1 MAKNDVQFNIRLNVD
16 GKDKVVKASTS
27 VEQLSTAVEGVK
39 SRVSK
44 GFDITRLAD
53 LETFFVRMSSA
64 VAQATQKLN
73 EYAAATAA
81 QISAETKLATVMK
94 QRMGASEQDVQSILR
109 LTAAQQ
115 KLGIIGD
122 EVQLAGAQQIATFLS
137 QKSSLELLI
146 PAMNNLLAQ
155 QRDFNASQGDAVSV
169 GNMIGKVMQGQ
180 TEALT
185 RVGITFTE
193 AQKKALRFGDE
204 QQRAATLAQVITDNV
219 GQMNAQLAATDAGR
233 IKQADNAFGDFQESV
248 GAATSGVYA
257 FIKPLSELGE
267 LIMPL
272 AMLGFGIHGVRLRV
286 SQLTIALQAN
296 KAAASGAAVGVGTM
310 TAAQTALAVSAGV
323 ATAATKALTWSLRA
337 LEAATVVGSIIAA
350 VSIGVE
356 LLGYAF
362 SSTSDEASDAADQIK
377 KANDGI
383 GNSMSATQSIQ
394 QHYQQQSEQ
403 TFASLMGDYVR
414 LQAEWKRLSD
424 DHTRNA
430 WIKQNQDA
438 FRRLGLSING
448 VTDAENAFVKNT
460 ESVVEA
466 IKRRAEAAA
475 LQASLEE
482 AYKRKIE
489 LEQKIRKAD
498 NAARQRHANDGKNT
512 PANASFPQPALTSQ
526 LGISQPSIGIPLQQ
540 PNIRPQKIRYVSN
553 SAETRR
559 YRAELADTNEFIGT
573 ASQRLAQMQ
582 PTLTPNAPSTT
593 TPASTPNPTST
604 ENTPTLVIDPKTY
617 ADLANNVQFYDEAL
631 RNCDVSNTELIQ
643 TLARQREEAKRAM
656 EAFDRTAEASLVSE
670 DPKTIEDITRRVSLL
685 ENKKKSASEEEI
697 RSINDEI
704 LALNKKKQ
712 ALEDASSF
720 RPKPTGE
727 LQTYEE
733 LDEAAEFYAQQV
745 QKGTAEVRR
754 SAQQQ
759 IDEINRIRAAWQEAD
774 RSVSTPLPPERL
786 NSLKELE
793 EAVTFFSEK
802 QRKQNADEAAQTQTL
817 IDAYN
822 RRIAAIRLS
831 TGELTTM
838 KEEMQDMLSL
848 SKQDYVVKVRQIGL
862 DGVLDKIR
870 ELERLLEN
878 PNLTATQRQQLQA
891 LKSQWAAAASS
902 AVSSMELFRNGW
914 SGVKGISSGI
924 TSMTEA
930 LKSNTT
936 VWEKAVSIVDAALSI
951 YDGIAAI
958 ANIISTVAKVNTAS
972 KMGEVAAIQTA
983 NIANVEG
990 AAITASTSAANAAAM
1005 KLETKAAT
1013 ELAAAKLYAAY
1024 ASIPF
1029 AGNAIAAGF
1038 IAEML
1043 VQVKAAGLAAAAFAQ
1058 GGVVSGPTLALIGE
1072 YSSARSNPEIV
1083 APLDRLRS
1091 ILRQEGGGM
1100 GGRVEFKIRGRR
1112 LVGIL
1117 NKEERLMTRR

>member
-1 MAKNDVQFNIRLNVD
+1 MSKDVNFKINLQID
-16 GKDKVVKASTS
+16 GKDKVVQASTS
-27 VEQLSTAVEGVK
+27 VKELGKAVRDTKSEAERGFNLTSFTNLTVSLKNVADIAAQLHSQLNGLYTAY
-39 SRVSK
+39 
-44 GFDITRLAD
+44 
-53 LETFFVRMSSA
+53 
-64 VAQATQKLN
+64 Q
-73 EYAAATAA
+73 A

-115 KLGIIGD
+115 QLGIIGD

-193 AQKKALRFGDE
+193 AQKKALQFGDE

-219 GQMNAQLAATDAGR
+219 GQMNAQLAATNAGR
-233 IKQADNAFGDFQESV
+233 LTQMNNEIGDIKEEFGEMLVPVSKVVTGLNEVCQFAAPILLVAWSTGKAV
-248 GAATSGVYA
+248 VAIKSWSGFAAIGAVNTR
-257 FIKPLSELGE
+257 I
-267 LIMPL
+267 
-272 AMLGFGIHGVRLRV
+272 
-286 SQLTIALQAN
+286 
-296 KAAASGAAVGVGTM
+296 AASASTLLSRSFMGITINAGLASVAVRT
-310 TAAQTALAVSAGV
+310 
-323 ATAATKALTWSLRA
+323 LTWSLRA

-362 SSTSDEASDAADQIK
+362 SSTSDEAADAADQIK
-377 KANDGI
+377 KANEGI

-424 DHTRNA
+424 DHARNA

-489 LEQKIRKAD
+489 LENKIRKAD
-498 NAARQRHANDGKNT
+498 NAAQQRHANDGKNA
-512 PANASFPQPALTSQ
+512 PANASLPQPALASQ
-526 LGISQPSIGIPLQQ
+526 LGISQPSIGIPQQQ

-582 PTLTPNAPSTT
+582 QTPTPNAPSTT
-593 TPASTPNPTST
+593 TPASTPNPTAT

-656 EAFDRTAEASLVSE
+656 EAFDQTAEASLVSE

-793 EAVTFFSEK
+793 EAVTFYSEK

-848 SKQDYVVKVRQIGL
+848 SRQDYVVKVRQIGL

-990 AAITASTSAANAAAM
+990 AAITASTSAANAASM

-1038 IAEML
+1038 VAEML